1 MLHPLPCLS
10 LSPESPWR
18 GRHTLHCQ
26 GLILP
31 ACWEAGEREGKRH
44 SSEAGAGNESRNCA
58 CHSCCLLFL
67 DSKPPCGEEK
77 GVSETTHPGA
87 PPFPVS
93 HPASTQSAPHGHA
106 RCTPRDWPR
115 SPSPSCHGKA
125 QPKGSQSSAGQPP
138 ARHRR
143 HGEQPL
149 RMALAGQQKGQ
160 NRCGHVGL
168 LLGMGRNACLPAG
181 PHESPGLTSPG
192 VVLALCLLH
201 GENALHRNVPACGVL
216 STSSFSPRSR
226 PPELSQMEWQPRSC
240 HVQQCRCCLCF
251 CVCTGCPAAPGGP
264 ALREHLRMYL
274 RCRQGL
280 VAAPRAYPS

>member
-1 MLHPLPCLS
+1 M
-10 LSPESPWR
+10 
-18 GRHTLHCQ
+18 
-26 GLILP
+26 
-31 ACWEAGEREGKRH
+31 
-44 SSEAGAGNESRNCA
+44 
-58 CHSCCLLFL
+58 
-67 DSKPPCGEEK
+67 
-77 GVSETTHPGA
+77 SETAHPGA

-93 HPASTQSAPHGHA
+93 HPASTQSAPHGHT

-138 ARHRR
+138 ARHCR

-160 NRCGHVGL
+160 NWCGHVGL
-168 LLGMGRNACLPAG
+168 LLGMGRNARLPAG

-216 STSSFSPRSR
+216 STASFSPRGR
-226 PPELSQMEWQPRSC
+226 PLELSQMEWQPRS
-240 HVQQCRCCLCF
+240 LP
-251 CVCTGCPAAPGGP
+251 CPAMQVLPLLLPLHRLSCCSRRSCAEGAPEDVPALQTGFGGSSKAIPQLAGGELVWLLSVLAPGGEGHP
-264 ALREHLRMYL
+264 
-274 RCRQGL
+274 
-280 VAAPRAYPS
+280 P